1 MECVPNRTSME
12 LESDRRAL
20 RIRAR
25 AVQDMVLIGGNN
37 GKLGIARR
45 TAESE

>member
-25 AVQDMVLIGGNN
+25 VVQDMVLIGGND
-37 GKLGIARR
+37 GRLGIARR
-45 TAESE
+45 TSEPE